1 MSNLNVCRIDKI
13 DTKEENIVEEEEY
26 LNTDDNDYNIISIT
40 HKGRT
45 SDSKK
50 K

>member
-1 MSNLNVCRIDKI
+1 MSNLNVHKMDKI

-40 HKGRT
+40 H
-45 SDSKK
+45 
-50 K
+50 